1 MVLWKEESSLDQAL
15 TGYGTRSIPG
25 LELEARAGPQ
35 SLQWGAGERRGN
47 NACPAALGVGVHPAK
62 GPPETRESAQGAKAW
77 DEGTRADL
85 AARFPPSRWEEQSG
99 AGDVPSHNAAQ
110 ARMESSKQREA
121 ARDCWGSRASVLLPS
136 PEGRGFAI
144 MLQRLE
150 HSGPGEP
157 KPAGSFGPRRHLPIQ
172 FRVRN
177 PQRTPGFALH
187 ASSEQLRKLILQET
201 GPTARQRLRLR
212 SSVLS
217 PPPHPNFK
225 FDQVKTNHL
234 QHSPSVASPPPHP
247 KASSHLC
254 KDLERR

>member
-1 MVLWKEESSLDQAL
+1 MERGKQPGSGTDGERHSLSRAC
-15 TGYGTRSIPG
+15 PG
-25 LELEARAGPQ
+25 LQ
-35 SLQWGAGERRGN
+35 LQAPSPCNGGRGREEETMPAQRPWEWVRTLRRGLPRRGRALRGLKLGMKEQELTWLRDSPPPGGKN
-47 NACPAALGVGVHPAK
+47 RAEQGTFPATTLLRQEWRAQS
-62 GPPETRESAQGAKAW
+62 RE
-77 DEGTRADL
+77 
-85 AARFPPSRWEEQSG
+85 
-99 AGDVPSHNAAQ
+99 
-110 ARMESSKQREA
+110 MA

-187 ASSEQLRKLILQET
+187 TSSEQLRKLILQET
-201 GPTARQRLRLR
+201 GPSARQRLRLR

-217 PPPHPNFK
+217 SPHPPPEF
-225 FDQVKTNHL
+225 
-234 QHSPSVASPPPHP
+234 
-247 KASSHLC
+247 
-254 KDLERR
+254 